1 MNLVRNI
8 KRRTDL
14 RDPEDAQLR
23 YTIYLERIRSEVKSA
38 SRDWKGEMVR
48 EKEANEL
55 RGNFQELRNNSCAR
69 NRLRIASETK
79 DGPSPR
85 NDQRRRGKERKT
97 QRERAK
103 DTERKSSVLP
113 QLNVLRTFCRPLTS
127 QGPVFPVVLP
137 PHYSLAIFVLASRA
151 ARSRCCFAF
160 RTPPANIFIKHTPT
174 LPASPPSLSPPPLSP
189 TGVKYS
195 SGVVV
200 VGSAS
205 RNERESPKNLFPAKS
220 SFSLSIRASGG
231 WDGSRHGDDIA
242 GKTAG

>member
-1 MNLVRNI
+1 MREEPTPYCFGDKGWPI
-8 KRRTDL
+8 
-14 RDPEDAQLR
+14 P
-23 YTIYLERIRSEVKSA
+23 SEWSA
-38 SRDWKGEMVR
+38 
-48 EKEANEL
+48 
-55 RGNFQELRNNSCAR
+55 
-69 NRLRIASETK
+69 
-79 DGPSPR
+79 
-85 NDQRRRGKERKT
+85 T

-174 LPASPPSLSPPPLSP
+174 LPVSPPLSPPSLPL

-200 VGSAS
+200 VGSTS

-242 GKTAG
+242 GKTAGWRERENKLRGLVGCE